1 MRKPMIILLI
11 ATISLMI
18 ACNEAH
24 THDNPDTETVKKQ
37 IVQAE
42 KDFEKMA
49 KEKSIAEAFWQYADS
64 NAVIKRGNDSL
75 INGRDN
81 IRHYYAQDFYKT
93 AEVSW
98 APDFV
103 DISPD
108 GNMAWTYGK
117 YTWAIKDS
125 SGKATEYKGVF
136 HTVWKRQQDGNWKY
150 VWD

>member
-1 MRKPMIILLI
+1 MRKPVYILLI
-11 ATISLMI
+11 ITSVLMI
-18 ACNEAH
+18 ACGHSHE
-24 THDNPDTETVKKQ
+24 TTPDAETVRQQ
-37 IVQAE
+37 IVKAE
-42 KDFEKMA
+42 NEFAKMA
-49 KEKSIAEAFWQYADS
+49 MEKSIAEAFWFYADS
-64 NAVIKRGNDSL
+64 NAVIKRENDSL
-75 INGRDN
+75 ITGREG
-81 IRHYYAQDFYKT
+81 IRHYYSADFYKT
-93 AEVSW
+93 ATVNW

-136 HTVWKRQQDGNWKY
+136 HTVWKRQTGGEWKY